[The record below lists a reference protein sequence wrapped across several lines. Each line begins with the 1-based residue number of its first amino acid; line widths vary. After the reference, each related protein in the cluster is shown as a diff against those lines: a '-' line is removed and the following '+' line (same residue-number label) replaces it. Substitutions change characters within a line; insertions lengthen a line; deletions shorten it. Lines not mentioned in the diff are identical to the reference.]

1 MKPSTKFLPLI
12 FVAALAFTALV
23 PAARAEESAT
33 NTIVDVAIA
42 ANSSGPFA
50 GQFDILIAAVLAAD
64 PAVLQELTNR
74 SQNTVFAPTDDAFVA
89 LLAELG
95 ITADDLLGNQA
106 LLTEVLLYHVAWGNR
121 NAASVLASPR
131 IRTLQGEALFQSG
144 GVLTDSNGR
153 TSTIIATDIFAS
165 NGVIHVIDTVV
176 LPDLS
181 E

>member
-1 MKPSTKFLPLI
+1 MKPMTKIITLI

-23 PAARAEESAT
+23 PAAKAEESVS

-95 ITADDLLGNQA
+95 ITAEDLLGNQA
-106 LLTEVLLYHVAWGNR
+106 LLTEVLLYHVAWGSR
-121 NAASVLASPR
+121 NAANVIASPR
-131 IRTLQGEALFQSG
+131 IRTLQGEALFQNG

-153 TSTIIATDIFAS
+153 TSTIIVTDIFAS